1 MFCSSLGFFFFFLI
15 LAGPSISAAV
25 SYTKR
30 PQASSVES
38 EQKEEWDK
46 DGAARK
52 LGGSTVGSK
61 SEVTA
66 SPLVGPERKKASTIP
81 SVSEPSGLWQLGGA
95 HLRTGVSV

>member
-1 MFCSSLGFFFFFLI
+1 M
-15 LAGPSISAAV
+15 
-25 SYTKR
+25 
-30 PQASSVES
+30 ES

-52 LGGSTVGSK
+52 LGSTTVGSK

-81 SVSEPSGLWQLGGA
+81 SVSEPSGLWQLGVVICGQEFSLKGFVLMFHNFKA
-95 HLRTGVSV
+95 NRAFQEHAKRAKLLINAV